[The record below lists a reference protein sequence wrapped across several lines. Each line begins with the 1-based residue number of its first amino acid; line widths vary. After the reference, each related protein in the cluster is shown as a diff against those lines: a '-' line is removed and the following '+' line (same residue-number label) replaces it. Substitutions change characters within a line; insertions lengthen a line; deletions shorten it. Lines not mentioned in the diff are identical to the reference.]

1 MAWELSRFYTAGM
14 GRTGFEPGRGR
25 TNCGL
30 VCVRPLLGVSGPCE
44 GTTRLVGVLACI
56 CRGKGSARPRREDI

>member
-1 MAWELSRFYTAGM
+1 MTLEMSRFYTAGM
-14 GRTGFEPGRGR
+14 GRTGFVAGKGR

-30 VCVRPLLGVSGPCE
+30 VCVRPLLGVSGPRE
-44 GTTRLVGVLACI
+44 GKKRLVGGLACI